1 MKLFERFDKVF
12 CINLKRRPDRFEQ
25 FKEEVDKFDLGNFET
40 FEAIDGNTIAQNNLG
55 VLKPSEKGL
64 IESNIKILKN
74 CIEKKYSSVLII
86 EDDCL
91 FTDEINKIDS
101 YFDCLPND
109 WEMLY
114 MGGNHNTHIK
124 INPPEIINEKVYKL
138 HSTYSTH
145 FVAIKNVIFEYVLNE
160 LQNNQLPLD
169 VTYTKIQKNKRV
181 YCFYPAIAKQRNG
194 YSDIQHSFVDYD
206 WLIK

>member
-12 CINLKRRPDRFEQ
+12 CINLKRRPERLEQ

-91 FTDEINKIDS
+91 FTDEIN
-101 YFDCLPND
+101 
-109 WEMLY
+109 
-114 MGGNHNTHIK
+114 
-124 INPPEIINEKVYKL
+124 
-138 HSTYSTH
+138 
-145 FVAIKNVIFEYVLNE
+145 
-160 LQNNQLPLD
+160 
-169 VTYTKIQKNKRV
+169 
-181 YCFYPAIAKQRNG
+181 
-194 YSDIQHSFVDYD
+194 
-206 WLIK
+206 